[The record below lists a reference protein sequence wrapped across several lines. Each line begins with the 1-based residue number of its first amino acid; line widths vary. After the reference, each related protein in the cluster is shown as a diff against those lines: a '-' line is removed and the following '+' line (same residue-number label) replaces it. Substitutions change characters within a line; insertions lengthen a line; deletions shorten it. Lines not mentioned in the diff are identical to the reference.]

1 MPQYLFS
8 VHLSEGEAPT
18 PPGLMERMFANV
30 GALNQELQDSGAFLF
45 AGGLQEPSTAY
56 VANGHLEGTDSTDN
70 TDSTP
75 GPVLPGSPYLSG
87 MWILELPADQVEA
100 IAKRASAA
108 CMRAV
113 EVRPFQ

>member
-1 MPQYLFS
+1 MPQYLLS

-18 PPGLMERMFANV
+18 PPELMETMFANV
-30 GALNQELQDSGAFLF
+30 GALNKELQESGAFLF

-56 VANGHLEGTDSTDN
+56 VANGHLDGVDN
-70 TDSTP
+70 TT
-75 GPVLPGSPYLSG
+75 GPALPGSPYLSG

-100 IAKRASAA
+100 IAQRASAA

>member
-18 PPGLMERMFANV
+18 PPELMETMFANV
-30 GALNQELQDSGAFLF
+30 GGLNKELQESGAFLF
-45 AGGLQEPSTAY
+45 AGGLQDPSTAY
-56 VANGHLEGTDSTDN
+56 VANGHLEGVGN
-70 TDSTP
+70 TA
-75 GPVLPGSPYLSG
+75 GPVLSGSPYLSG

-100 IAKRASAA
+100 IAQRASAA

>member
-18 PPGLMERMFANV
+18 PPGLMETMFANV

-56 VANGHLEGTDSTDN
+56 VANGHLEGTDSTD
-70 TDSTP
+70 STP

-100 IAKRASAA
+100 MAQRASAA